1 MEFELRSYTR
11 FAHLD
16 KEEQAQHLKQRQ
28 YRAYRKHYIKK
39 QQEKMQTRYY
49 LECYEEFLELLENDE
64 CLDSDDEDKLDD
76 YDVKFFQE
84 QVDWL
89 EDVLEL

>member
-16 KEEQAQHLKQRQ
+16 EEEQAEHRKQRQ
-28 YRAYRKHYIKK
+28 YRAYRKHYLKK

-76 YDVKFFQE
+76 YDVKFFQK
-84 QVDWL
+84 QIDWL
-89 EDVLEL
+89 EDVLEI